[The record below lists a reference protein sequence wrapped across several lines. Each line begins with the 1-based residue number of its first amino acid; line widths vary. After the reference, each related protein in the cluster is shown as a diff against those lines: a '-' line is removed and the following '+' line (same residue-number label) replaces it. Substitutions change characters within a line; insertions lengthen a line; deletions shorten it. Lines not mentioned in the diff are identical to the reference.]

1 MKDSFVIRNAEI
13 FDGTGAPPFAGDVA
27 VSDGM
32 IEAVLPAGSSAGSS
46 GPAFDAAGDALAPGF
61 IDVHS
66 HSDTDILAMP
76 GADNKISQGVTTEIV
91 GNCGFTEF
99 AGDGRIHLDRYAAQL
114 ASVRPS
120 VNIAALAGHN
130 TLRALTMKDQAR
142 PASRSETAA
151 MRALLEEALEQGA
164 AGFSIGL
171 WYYSGIYSK
180 TEEAAEIAGALRGT
194 GKPCAAHIR
203 SEGDTLLE
211 SLEEAC
217 AIARAG
223 DGILQLSHFKTMER
237 ANWHKLSAAFE
248 LLEKKRAEGL
258 RIAGDRYPY
267 LYAGT
272 GFRMCMPA
280 PYSQMSCEEAHR
292 LLRDDPAE
300 RRKLADS
307 VASFEPSCGWDR
319 VIFASSPATEH
330 APLLGRTI
338 PEAAALRGCSIG
350 ELCAAILAESPEP
363 IAMTGTMCAEN
374 LDRILAQDW
383 IMPGSDAGIQT
394 FEVPS
399 GHPRKFGTMA
409 RFFRMACAHSPAEKV
424 IRRMTAL
431 PAETFGLKNRGVIR
445 PGAYA
450 DLVLFRKNE
459 LNAEEDYAHPA
470 VPAKGIRRVYVNG
483 ILSYEPG
490 EPPPGRAGVFITVRN
505 QGE

>member
-1 MKDSFVIRNAEI
+1 MNNRHTVSFPNELIAVRGSMLYDHYLRRSAAADRKRARRLAGIRTAADAAAYIAEI
-13 FDGTGAPPFAGDVA
+13 REKLHLSFGEIPPIRPISPQVTGTLETAKLRIDKVVFQ
-27 VSDGM
+27 SR
-32 IEAVLPAGSSAGSS
+32 
-46 GPAFDAAGDALAPGF
+46 PGF
-61 IDVHS
+61 FVTALFYRGKNIDSPVPG
-66 HSDTDILAMP
+66 ILFL
-76 GADNKISQGVTTEIV
+76 
-91 GNCGFTEF
+91 C
-99 AGDGRIHLDRYAAQL
+99 
-114 ASVRPS
+114 
-120 VNIAALAGHN
+120 GHN
-130 TLRALTMKDQAR
+130 TLRALTMKDQSH

-211 SLEEAC
+211 SIEEAC
-217 AIARAG
+217 TIAQAG

-292 LLRDDPAE
+292 LLWNDPAE
-300 RRKLADS
+300 RRRLADR
-307 VASFEPSCGWDR
+307 VASFEPSCTWDR
-319 VIFASSPATEH
+319 VILANSPAPEH
-330 APLLGRTI
+330 APYLGRTVREI
-338 PEAAALRGCSIG
+338 AALRGCSIG
-350 ELCAAILAESPEP
+350 EVCAWILAGSEEP

-383 IMPGSDAGIQT
+383 IMPGSDAGIQS
-394 FEVPS
+394 FGVSS

-409 RFFRMACAHSPAEKV
+409 RFFRMACAHMPAERV

-445 PGAYA
+445 PGAHA

-490 EPPPGRAGVFITVRN
+490 MPSPGRAGVFIPVRN